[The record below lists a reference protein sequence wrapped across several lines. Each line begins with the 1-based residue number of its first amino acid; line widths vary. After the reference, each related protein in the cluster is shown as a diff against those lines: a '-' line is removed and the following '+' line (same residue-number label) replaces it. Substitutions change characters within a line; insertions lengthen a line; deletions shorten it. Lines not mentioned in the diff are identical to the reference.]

1 MWHVGIY
8 NAAQRSI
15 QIVLRQQQRGET
27 GPFKGSRWSG
37 TSGMVFWRG
46 HCSSISG
53 RLCKDE
59 AYTKHYQWLL
69 PAGDVVE
76 AGREAVCSTLGL
88 TSSLLCWYPIYW
100 YAAELFHCWFL
111 LAEEKEACWSKVVL
125 IMSRYAVIFH
135 EYCVSIVCHHGF
147 IPKHLCRRMQELRR
161 RQLRLGC
168 MGLCVY
174 VYLYVYVCVYV
185 YIYLCICT
193 DIVHVYVYVCVYVYV
208 HVYVCEICM
217 CMRVY
222 VCMYVG
228 R

>member
-1 MWHVGIY
+1 M
-8 NAAQRSI
+8 
-15 QIVLRQQQRGET
+15 RQQQRGET

-111 LAEEKEACWSKVVL
+111 LAEEKEACWSKVV
-125 IMSRYAVIFH
+125 VIEAH
-135 EYCVSIVCHHGF
+135 ANNEPLCSNLPWILREYCVSSWVHPEAFVQEDAGASKAAAEAGLYGIVCICISVRIRICICIH
-147 IPKHLCRRMQELRR
+147 ISMYMYRYCTCICI
-161 RQLRLGC
+161 C
-168 MGLCVY
+168 MCVC
-174 VYLYVYVCVYV
+174 VCARVCVWDLYVYAC
-185 YIYLCICT
+185 
-193 DIVHVYVYVCVYVYV
+193 
-208 HVYVCEICM
+208 
-217 CMRVY
+217 

-228 R
+228 RWVSR